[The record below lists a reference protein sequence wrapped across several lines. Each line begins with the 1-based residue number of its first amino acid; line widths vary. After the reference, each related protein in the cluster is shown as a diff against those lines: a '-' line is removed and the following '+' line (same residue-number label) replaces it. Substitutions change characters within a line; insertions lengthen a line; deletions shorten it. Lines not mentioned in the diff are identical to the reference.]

1 MILFGRSQNH
11 KNCERL
17 RANLRAITCNELL
30 FSGFTL
36 ANVWRL
42 GKKDVYYLRAS
53 KKETTSMQEKN
64 QIGDLPIWFFE

>member
-17 RANLRAITCNELL
+17 RANLQAITCNELL
-30 FSGFTL
+30 FNGFTL

-42 GKKDVYYLRAS
+42 G
-53 KKETTSMQEKN
+53 
-64 QIGDLPIWFFE
+64 

>member
-17 RANLRAITCNELL
+17 RAITCNELL
-30 FSGFTL
+30 FNGFTL

-42 GKKDVYYLRAS
+42 G
-53 KKETTSMQEKN
+53 
-64 QIGDLPIWFFE
+64 